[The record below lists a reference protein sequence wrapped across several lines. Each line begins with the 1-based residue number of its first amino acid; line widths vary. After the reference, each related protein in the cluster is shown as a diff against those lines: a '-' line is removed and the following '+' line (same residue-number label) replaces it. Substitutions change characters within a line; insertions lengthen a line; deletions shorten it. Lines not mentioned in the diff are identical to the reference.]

1 MKISIIPGINN
12 SGPQH
17 WQTFWEH
24 QYGFTRIKQEDWD
37 HPVFEEWKDNLVES
51 IESNKYKKNNILI
64 AHSLG
69 CLLTVKSLSTIQDY
83 IGGLFLVAVPNPD
96 TAFFSGQLKTFR
108 DIPCENLK
116 IPGYLVYSGNDEFST
131 TDFSIKYGKI
141 WGLKT
146 INAGRLG
153 HINGDSNLAGWEEGY
168 KLFTRLMEEIQNPK
182 TTKKS
187 NFTE

>member
-131 TDFSIKYGKI
+131 TDFSIKYHYQPTKI
-141 WGLKT
+141 
-146 INAGRLG
+146 
-153 HINGDSNLAGWEEGY
+153 
-168 KLFTRLMEEIQNPK
+168 
-182 TTKKS
+182 KKVDLIG
-187 NFTE
+187 